1 MTDEKEVSVEITNK
15 NLLNMFQALQELGTR
30 FLPSMNSDVK
40 VGRMT
45 SFFEPSCSPIEPAKK
60 KLLAN
65 FGEQNNLEELTETA
79 VSILVAK
86 LEVEMNA
93 YDAVTVKVILP
104 RERITRGDLPKERAG
119 DDGWKNGTGLGTII
133 ANLGPL
139 FQDGDGLKT

>member
-1 MTDEKEVSVEITNK
+1 MMDEKEVPVEITNK

-30 FLPSMNSDVK
+30 FLPSLNSDVK

-45 SFFEPSCSPIEPAKK
+45 SFFEPSCSPIGPAKK
-60 KLLAN
+60 KLLAD

-79 VSILVAK
+79 LSILVAK

-93 YDAVTVKVILP
+93 YDAVTVKVMLP
-104 RERITRGDLPKERAG
+104 RERITREDLPKERTG
-119 DDGWKNGTGLGTII
+119 DDGWKNGTGLGALI

-139 FQDGDGLKT
+139 FQDADDLKT